1 MVSLKIIAKLKNKS
15 SALTFFALILI
26 SALSYG
32 QEREIKKEPEAIE
45 ITEKIE
51 ISEIDESEFI
61 PFAVVDK
68 VPYPSDCES
77 FGTKEDIKK
86 CTVEYI
92 QNHTIKNFNTGL
104 GRELG
109 LSAGKKRIFA
119 RFMFDTSGN
128 VVDIETR
135 GPHPEIEKEAERVIK
150 LLPKF
155 TPGEHQGEVVKVAY
169 ALPIVFAVSEKTTK
183 AGKQ

>member
-1 MVSLKIIAKLKNKS
+1 MMSLKAITKLKIKS
-15 SALTFFALILI
+15 SALTFFTLTLI

-32 QEREIKKEPEAIE
+32 QEKEIKKEPEAIE

-77 FGTKEDIKK
+77 FGTKEEIKK
-86 CTVEYI
+86 CSVAYI
-92 QNHTIKNFNTGL
+92 QNHTLKNFNTGL
-104 GRELG
+104 GKELK
-109 LSAGKKRIFA
+109 LTSGKKRIFV
-119 RFMFDTSGN
+119 RFKFDTSGYI
-128 VVDIETR
+128 VDIETR